1 MDTEH
6 DHASQAANL
15 DEAERQMLISGTFG
29 EDRWAQ
35 TLLLAKGLISYRR
48 RYLVFGPRRL
58 RVTTLGK
65 KVLREL

>member
-6 DHASQAANL
+6 DRQAANL

>member
-1 MDTEH
+1 MDTKH
-6 DHASQAANL
+6 DSESPAASL

-35 TLLLAKGLISYRR
+35 TLLIAKGLISYRR

-58 RVTTLGK
+58 RVTARGK
-65 KVLREL
+65 KVLRQL